1 MKKLSRNNKLNCISR
16 FMFLAMLLMCAS
28 FAYAQSKVNGRVTD
42 KAGEPI
48 IGASV
53 MV

>member
-28 FAYAQSKVNGRVTD
+28 FAYAQSKVNGVLPIRRVNRL
-42 KAGEPI
+42 
-48 IGASV
+48 SV
-53 MV
+53 QV